1 MERVYFARSFARSL
15 EECSKLPGITAVLAE
30 GKKLPWKCGF
40 LLISF
45 SAMDSASH
53 PDFIIFKQWENFF
66 IGNAVYISYN
76 DKLFISLNNPRKKL

>member
-1 MERVYFARSFARSL
+1 
-15 EECSKLPGITAVLAE
+15 
-30 GKKLPWKCGF
+30 
-40 LLISF
+40 
-45 SAMDSASH
+45 MDSASH